1 MEKIRLQKYVSEC
14 GILSRRAAEV
24 EILAGK
30 FKINGI
36 TASLGDK
43 VDPENDIV
51 EYKGKPLPKS
61 DGSSRRHTYILL
73 NKPSGYVTTMSD
85 EKGRKT
91 IAELIS
97 SVGKRVY
104 PVGRLDMYSDGLL
117 LCTDDGE
124 MTNRIT
130 HPSHHIAK
138 KYLATLTAHL
148 SEKDIEKLS
157 VPFEIDGYML
167 QPFEVE
173 FIKYVK
179 SGMADS
185 TVVRF
190 TLYEGR
196 NREIRNI
203 CARHG
208 YKLSRLTRTHIGEIT
223 LDGIASGKWRYLTE
237 SEIDYLNSI

>member
-1 MEKIRLQKYVSEC
+1 
-14 GILSRRAAEV
+14 
-24 EILAGK
+24 
-30 FKINGI
+30 
-36 TASLGDK
+36 
-43 VDPENDIV
+43 
-51 EYKGKPLPKS
+51 
-61 DGSSRRHTYILL
+61 
-73 NKPSGYVTTMSD
+73 
-85 EKGRKT
+85 
-91 IAELIS
+91 
-97 SVGKRVY
+97 
-104 PVGRLDMYSDGLL
+104 
-117 LCTDDGE
+117 
-124 MTNRIT
+124 
-130 HPSHHIAK
+130 
-138 KYLATLTAHL
+138 
-148 SEKDIEKLS
+148 
-157 VPFEIDGYML
+157 ML